1 MGILTL
7 VWDKNFFIIEIIN
20 GFDLL
25 KVQELNI
32 YNHYL

>member
-32 YNHYL
+32 YNYYL

>member
-25 KVQELNI
+25 KVQGLNI
-32 YNHYL
+32 YNYYL